1 MADRFKWLG
10 RETMTRSKEGSGGA
24 VLATDHIYNVADF
37 SAAVVEEWIATG
49 NAEPV
54 NGEAKDTVLAVHSP
68 TVKIK
73 APKIGANL

>member
-10 RETMTRSKEGSGGA
+10 RPTMTRSKEGSGGKA
-24 VLATDHIYNVADF
+24 LDPDHIYSVADF
-37 SAAVVEEWIATG
+37 SAAVVDEWIATG
-49 NAEPV
+49 HAEPV

-73 APKIGANL
+73 VPKVGANL

>member
-1 MADRFKWLG
+1 MTGRFRWLG
-10 RETMTRSKEGSGGA
+10 RATVTRSKEGSGGKA
-24 VLATDHIYNVADF
+24 LDTDHIYNVADF
-37 SAAVVEEWIATG
+37 SAAVVDEWIATG